1 MILGHSNI
9 HCPKLLRQQ
18 LWRLHLP
25 QGVQCP
31 GMDADHVLRGDGA
44 HGDDLEDGDEEG
56 KRQEPAQSLSRL
68 GAGTTG
74 DWE

>member
-1 MILGHSNI
+1 
-9 HCPKLLRQQ
+9 
-18 LWRLHLP
+18 
-25 QGVQCP
+25 
-31 GMDADHVLRGDGA
+31 MDADHVLRGDGA

-68 GAGTTG
+68 GARTTG